1 VSDTAKNVTTQ
12 IRDLKGMLRAV
23 LIDYANLHDHACGC
37 AVDDDAGVCSD
48 AIRIAKGR
56 RLLLRLEEH

>member
-1 VSDTAKNVTTQ
+1 MTDTAKNVTTQ

-37 AVDDDAGVCSD
+37 AVDDDEGVCTD
-48 AIRIAKGR
+48 ALTIAKGR
-56 RLLLRLEEH
+56 RLLQRLDA